1 MKSGEKIKIFAKS
14 VGGLTKLAEIMEM
27 SASNLSQYANDRA
40 EPGMTI
46 LQRLFNAGC
55 DMNWF
60 FSNIDSS
67 VKVYEPLEKYV
78 SLDLNKEIE
87 IIKHRLEVLESKI
100 K

>member
-1 MKSGEKIKIFAKS
+1 MKSGEKIKIFAQS

-27 SASNLSQYANDRA
+27 SASNLSQYANDKS

-60 FSNIDSS
+60 FSDIDSS
-67 VKVYEPLEKYV
+67 VRVYEPSSKYEG
-78 SLDLNKEIE
+78 SDLKKEIE